1 MPLLDM
7 VRSLLCHNIFYVV
20 IWWLRE
26 FKAKWGYLRS
36 YDFHKM
42 AVEFRE
48 KCRKVHISINSIYRI
63 LKEINWRS
71 VRMFVDFRGDFLENK
86 TKRRYSCIYFF
97 TSVLFFLQKSGSF
110 SASGGCRH
118 PWQAGRDGVLFCNG
132 KRIFIDMESAV
143 SIHITEKIYGSVSL
157 ASSVSG
163 KMIHLQGK

>member
-1 MPLLDM
+1 
-7 VRSLLCHNIFYVV
+7 
-20 IWWLRE
+20 
-26 FKAKWGYLRS
+26 
-36 YDFHKM
+36 M

-48 KCRKVHISINSIYRI
+48 KCWKVHISINSIYRI

-118 PWQAGRDGVLFCNG
+118 PWQAGRDGGAILQWKAHFHRYGECRFHPHHRKNLWVCFLGFECFREN
-132 KRIFIDMESAV
+132 DTSARKIRQM
-143 SIHITEKIYGSVSL
+143 SERSTAQWIQWIHCAV
-157 ASSVSG
+157 
-163 KMIHLQGK
+163 